1 MTDRKYEPDNWLRQT
16 FNWELVS
23 GFGRSSFATAS
34 IAAPFI
40 GYLII
45 YHSSF
50 DQYIFNVGMQY
61 NQINQMASCTP
72 LMSGA
77 EKLNFIY
84 LGLTLI
90 GFGSI
95 VFRIFAPQL
104 IKTFPNISEYIER
117 ELVRVTARNLRSM
130 FVTIKAR
137 RRGIINDFV
146 ERAPWLQRDNC
157 TLKIASD
164 HFRQLKDEQIQID
177 VLRSFYNVNN
187 RYTARFS
194 VYSTSI
200 LYLIGFILISI
211 PSFAS
216 TTHVV
221 CAMYYGG

>member
-1 MTDRKYEPDNWLRQT
+1 MTDSKYEPDDWLRRT

-40 GYLII
+40 GYMII

-50 DQYIFNVGMQY
+50 DRYIFNVGMQY
-61 NQINQMASCTP
+61 NQINQVASCTP

-137 RRGIINDFV
+137 RRVIINDFV

-164 HFRQLKDEQIQID
+164 HFRQLKDDQIQID

-194 VYSTSI
+194 VYATSV
-200 LYLIGFILISI
+200 LYLVGFILISI
-211 PSFAS
+211 PSLAS
-216 TTHVV
+216 TMHVV
-221 CAMYYGG
+221 CAMYYSG